1 MPRHVTDHDK
11 APLIEVL
18 TLMFM
23 VISILACFVRS
34 GTKLYMIK
42 TLKPDDILTVVATV
56 CNQLP
61 HAHAHAPYA
70 VYHCTPANP
79 SPTALP

>member
-23 VISILACFVRS
+23 VIAILACFVRS

-42 TLKPDDILTVVATV
+42 TLKTDDILTVVATV

-61 HAHAHAPYA
+61 HAHSLDA
-70 VYHCTPANP
+70 VYRCTPANP
-79 SPTALP
+79 FPTALL